1 MVMLSYVEFISLL
14 DYAYQPYRAPVL
26 RQHRMKTS
34 KIGGSLVPP
43 PRRSDKF
50 LGYGD
55 NIMPFNRLPKSL
67 KEQVISNRIV
77 NGDERSFLKD
87 SANANLVSKEEE
99 DDSIDY
105 EDVEDDT
112 DDVVGEEGDED
123 IEDDDD
129 DDDDGLDKE
138 GLLTPPLVQIRN
150 RMMPEQFPQQQNQ
163 NRMMPGS
170 LPARFRRRKMY
181 NMPQRMPA
189 AIPNSKLQFNQIRQ
203 RKNVNG
209 GETPF
214 IDWLDKFKKEL
225 FSKLDSHKRKVNTS
239 FKNMLVQLC
248 L

>member
-1 MVMLSYVEFISLL
+1 M
-14 DYAYQPYRAPVL
+14 
-26 RQHRMKTS
+26 
-34 KIGGSLVPP
+34 
-43 PRRSDKF
+43 
-50 LGYGD
+50 GYGD

-77 NGDERSFLKD
+77 NGDEKTFLKK

-99 DDSIDY
+99 DNSIDY

-112 DDVVGEEGDED
+112 GDVVGEEGDED
-123 IEDDDD
+123 IEDDDN
-129 DDDDGLDKE
+129 DDGLDKE

-150 RMMPEQFPQQQNQ
+150 RMMTEQFPQQQNQ

-189 AIPNSKLQFNQIRQ
+189 VMANSNNVQYNQVRQ
-203 RKNVNG
+203 RKMNANG

-239 FKNMLVQLC
+239 FQNIFV
-248 L
+248 